1 MKIFRSSSDYLS
13 WKKTLAASQS
23 IGFVPTMGAL
33 HAGHLS
39 LVDSSIKNAD
49 ITVVSV
55 FVNPKQFSDNEDFDT
70 YPRNLENDLNKL
82 RQHNVDAVFVPEA
95 NDIYKSGVSK
105 IKFDHPF
112 SKMLEGAS
120 RPHFF
125 PGVIDVVSR
134 LFNIIQPNYAHFGQK
149 DAQQLILIEKM
160 VEATRYP
167 IKIISGETIRGPGGL
182 AMSSRNEY
190 LTSNQK
196 GEMGIIWK
204 SLEGAKKMLDE
215 GVVDSGLVRQ
225 SITNTLLEVDGLKID
240 YVSIVDIESLEEV
253 VGDIGG
259 DVLISLAV
267 VVYDIRLIDNIF
279 YVC

>member
-1 MKIFRSSSDYLS
+1 MKIFHSSSDYLS

-39 LVDSSIKNAD
+39 LVASSIKNAD
-49 ITVVSV
+49 ITVVSI
-55 FVNPKQFSDNEDFDT
+55 FVNPKQFSENEDFDT

-167 IKIISGETIRGPGGL
+167 IKIISGETIREPGGL

-204 SLEGAKKMLDE
+204 SLEGAKKMLD
-215 GVVDSGLVRQ
+215 GGIVDPGPVRQ
-225 SITNTLLEVDGLKID
+225 SITNTLVGVDGLKID

-253 VGDIGG
+253 AGDIGG

-267 VVYDIRLIDNIF
+267 VVHDIRLIDNVF

>member
-160 VEATRYP
+160 IEATHYP
-167 IKIISGETIRGPGGL
+167 IKIISGETIREPGGL